1 MISILVHGPDFAC
14 SENLT
19 RAFDAW
25 GDTQLISLTDTDWR
39 QYDPGLIVTDET
51 RERALEIVNESELV
65 LLGDATAFKT
75 LYAIAPR
82 QWREWARGLPM
93 VGFFGDSAYFKDS
106 ERYDLLCTDLQIEPV
121 FLLPNLIPL
130 ASIPVIPLH
139 HPMPVMPS
147 MRGATVTIMHSPGR
161 DGKAEQK
168 GTEAIERVLHKLKED
183 YRFDYLRIMYKTLVE
198 CLQLKAQAHIFIDQL
213 PPPNLPSGVG
223 RSGLEAL
230 ALGCATMSTLYDPA
244 NVDGY
249 FDPPPVL
256 AIRDAAGLEA
266 GLRSLL
272 NSPHKIEKAGQRGVE
287 WIRETVAFE
296 PWLEYVGRF
305 LK

>member
-19 RAFDAW
+19 RAFALWD
-25 GDTQLISLTDTDWR
+25 DVQLISFADTDWR
-39 QYDPGLIVTDET
+39 QYDPGLIVTDDT
-51 RERALEIVNESELV
+51 REQALEIVNNSSLV

-82 QWREWARGLPM
+82 RWRVWARNLPL
-93 VGFFGDSAYFKDS
+93 VAFFGDTAYFRKP
-106 ERYDLLCTDLQIEPV
+106 EYYDQLCQDLQISPV

-130 ASIPVIPLH
+130 ASVPVVPLH
-139 HPMPVMPS
+139 HPMPVMKS
-147 MRGATVTIMHSPGR
+147 NHGDGVVIMHSPGR
-161 DGKAEQK
+161 DGKAQQK
-168 GTEAIERVLHKLKED
+168 GTAAIEQVLARFMD
-183 YRFDYLRIMYKTLVE
+183 YEFTYTRIMYKTLAE
-198 CLQLKAQAHIFIDQL
+198 CLKLKSQAHIFIDQL
-213 PPPNLPSGVG
+213 PPPGIPSGVG

-230 ALGCATMSTLYDPA
+230 AFGSATFSAMYDPA
-244 NVDGY
+244 CVDGY

-256 AIRDAAGLEA
+256 AIRDSATLAG

-272 NSPHKIEKAGQRGVE
+272 DYPRKRERAGQRGVE
-287 WIRETVAFE
+287 WVRRTVDFK

-305 LK
+305 VK